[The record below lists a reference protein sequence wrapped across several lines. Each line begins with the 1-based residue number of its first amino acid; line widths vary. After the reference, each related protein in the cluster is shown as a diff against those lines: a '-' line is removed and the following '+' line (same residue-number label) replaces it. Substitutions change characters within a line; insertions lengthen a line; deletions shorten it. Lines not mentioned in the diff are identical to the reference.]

1 MKISNIILIWYKKNK
16 RDLPWRTSNDPY
28 NIWLS
33 EVILQQTQ
41 VKQGLSYYLR
51 FIERWPDVSSL
62 ASATEEEVL
71 KEWQGLGYYSRARNL
86 HTAANQVMVD
96 YGGVF
101 PCSYEELINLKGV
114 GKYTAAAVSSI
125 ACGEAVP
132 VVDGN
137 VSRVLSRLFAFQEP
151 VNTGRGLSQIE
162 SFARELLDDDS
173 PGEYNQALMEFGAL
187 HCKPVGPDCRG
198 CPLNHLCA
206 AYQQD
211 DVSHYPVKVKKKPSR
226 QRFFYYLIISHRG
239 KVYMQQRNDN
249 DIWRKLYEF
258 PLMETDEK
266 LSEEELIKRVPRF
279 TGLSP
284 EKIHIEKISP
294 EIKHIL
300 THRTIIARFIHV
312 EIPADV
318 GPLNGRNLLHIS
330 DSEVDA
336 LPVPRLIDRYID
348 LGSWLLVAGSWWLVV
363 GSWWLVAGG
372 W

>member
-1 MKISNIILIWYKKNK
+1 MKISNIILLWYKKNK

-28 NIWLS
+28 KIWLS

-51 FIERWPDVSSL
+51 FIQRWPDVPSL
-62 ASATEEEVL
+62 ALATEEEVL

-86 HTAANQVMVD
+86 HTAANQVMAD

-101 PCSYEELINLKGV
+101 PCTYEELIKLKGV

-125 ACGEAVP
+125 ACGEVVP
-132 VVDGN
+132 VIDGN
-137 VSRVLSRLFAFQEP
+137 VSRVLSRLFAVQEP
-151 VNTGRGLSQIE
+151 VNTGRGMSQIA
-162 SFARELLDDDS
+162 SFAGELLDADS

-187 HCKPVGPDCRG
+187 QCTSFSPDCRE
-198 CPLNHLCA
+198 CPLNHLCE

-226 QRFFYYLIISHRG
+226 RRFFYYLIISYRG

-249 DIWRKLYEF
+249 DIWQKLYEF
-258 PLMETDEK
+258 PLMETDGK
-266 LSEEELIKRVPRF
+266 LSEEELIKLVPGF

-284 EKIHIEKISP
+284 EKILIEKISP

-318 GPLNGRNLLHIS
+318 EPLNGAEWLHVS
-330 DSEVDA
+330 DSELDL
-336 LPVPRLIDRYID
+336 LPVPRLIDRYVK
-348 LGSWLLVAGSWWLVV
+348 LEG
-363 GSWWLVAGG
+363 
-372 W
+372 

>member
-1 MKISNIILIWYKKNK
+1 MQTFLVNFYFFEFACKENANIMKISNIILNWYKKCK
-16 RDLPWRTSNDPY
+16 RNLPWRNTSNPY

-51 FIERWPDVSSL
+51 FVERWPDVPSL
-62 ASATEEEVL
+62 AAATEEEVL

-86 HTAANQVMVD
+86 HAAANQVMVD

-101 PCSYEELINLKGV
+101 PCSYKEMINLKGV

-137 VSRVLSRLFAFQEP
+137 VSRVLSRLFAVQEP
-151 VNTGRGLSQIE
+151 VNTGQGMLQIE
-162 SFARELLDDDS
+162 SIAKELLDDDC

-187 HCKPVGPDCRG
+187 QCTPVSPDCRG
-198 CPLNHLCA
+198 CLLNHLCE

-226 QRFFYYLIISHRG
+226 RRFFYYLIISHKG
-239 KVYMQQRNDN
+239 KVYMQQRNNN

-258 PLMETDEK
+258 PLMEKDKK
-266 LSEEELIKRVPRF
+266 LNEEALIELVPRF

-284 EKIHIEKISP
+284 EKILIDKISP

-318 GPLNGRNLLHIS
+318 ETLNGVEWLHVS
-330 DSEVDA
+330 DSELDL
-336 LPVPRLIDRYID
+336 LPVPRLIDRY
-348 LGSWLLVAGSWWLVV
+348 V
-363 GSWWLVAGG
+363 GG